1 MSTVVCS
8 PAPNGV
14 GEHPLLRRI
23 AGGVLALLAALGVV
37 LAAPARPAYAH
48 AQLTGTSPVNGQ
60 RLDVAPREIV
70 LRFSEPVNLV
80 RDGIRV
86 LGPSGD
92 VGGTGPARLDP
103 ADPAAVRLPLPAAL
117 GEGVYTVSWRVVST
131 DSHPI
136 HGAFVF
142 GVGDVD
148 VGALPD
154 AGARTDADAALSAAF
169 WLFRWLGYACLAL
182 LAGGV
187 CFTILCWPAGWAQA
201 RTRRVIAIGWAGSL
215 ACAVAVLLLQGPY
228 AAGRSLAGIGDGALL
243 SATLGTDYG
252 RSVAV
257 RLGLLLAGGA
267 LLLGSGR
274 VPRLGPRLRAAAA
287 VVVGVALPATWVGT
301 GHANGEASVLP
312 AAADTVHLSAMAI
325 WFGGLVVL
333 MSCVLP
339 RSVGRGT
346 QEVAGA
352 VTRFSRVASTSVA
365 LLVVTGV
372 YQAWRGIGSLA
383 ALSGSAYGSLLVFK
397 LAVVGVLL
405 WLGWMSRS
413 LVLRR
418 FVLPTVNGAAAAPAA
433 AGSTGGRAAVATMN
447 RTGRR
452 AERAHEQQNLQA
464 RNQLGWSVRAEAA
477 IGVVVI
483 AITAMLV
490 ATPPATRSD
499 GAGAVAPAPQ
509 PFSTQLALD
518 GGAWVEVRM
527 DPGRM
532 GANSLTLAIRRAD
545 ASAWDVPE
553 VRAAL
558 YLPEQDLGPLPVT
571 LDQVGPGDYAAP
583 EVNIPAPGTWRLEV
597 KVRTSEIDQTTVA
610 TEIPAL

>member
-1 MSTVVCS
+1 
-8 PAPNGV
+8 
-14 GEHPLLRRI
+14 
-23 AGGVLALLAALGVV
+23 
-37 LAAPARPAYAH
+37 
-48 AQLTGTSPVNGQ
+48 
-60 RLDVAPREIV
+60 
-70 LRFSEPVNLV
+70 
-80 RDGIRV
+80 
-86 LGPSGD
+86 
-92 VGGTGPARLDP
+92 
-103 ADPAAVRLPLPAAL
+103 
-117 GEGVYTVSWRVVST
+117 
-131 DSHPI
+131 
-136 HGAFVF
+136 
-142 GVGDVD
+142 
-148 VGALPD
+148 
-154 AGARTDADAALSAAF
+154 
-169 WLFRWLGYACLAL
+169 
-182 LAGGV
+182 
-187 CFTILCWPAGWAQA
+187 
-201 RTRRVIAIGWAGSL
+201 
-215 ACAVAVLLLQGPY
+215 
-228 AAGRSLAGIGDGALL
+228 
-243 SATLGTDYG
+243 
-252 RSVAV
+252 
-257 RLGLLLAGGA
+257 
-267 LLLGSGR
+267 
-274 VPRLGPRLRAAAA
+274 
-287 VVVGVALPATWVGT
+287 
-301 GHANGEASVLP
+301 
-312 AAADTVHLSAMAI
+312 
-325 WFGGLVVL
+325 
-333 MSCVLP
+333 
-339 RSVGRGT
+339 
-346 QEVAGA
+346 VAGA